1 MITEKEKEFR
11 ALFAANL
18 KDLRM
23 QRGLTQKQLG
33 LLCGMT
39 ETSAERSIQKW
50 EYKAFTPSAYNIRL
64 LADALKCK
72 PDDLIPKMP
81 K

>member
-1 MITEKEKEFR
+1 MITDREKQFR
-11 ALFAANL
+11 ELFAANL

-39 ETSAERSIQKW
+39 ETSAERSIQSW

-72 PDDLIPKMP
+72 TDDLIPKMP

>member
-1 MITEKEKEFR
+1 MIDEKEKKFR
-11 ALFAANL
+11 DIFAANL
-18 KDLRM
+18 RE
-23 QRGLTQKQLG
+23 QRKAKGISQKQLG
-33 LLCGMT
+33 LLCGFN
-39 ETSAERSIQKW
+39 EKSAENTIQNW
-50 EYKAFTPSAYNIRL
+50 EYKSYTPSAYNIRL

>member
-33 LLCGMT
+33 LLCGWT
-39 ETSAERSIQKW
+39 EASAERTIQRI
-50 EYKAFTPSAYNIRL
+50 EYAQGLPGLVYVRE
-64 LADALKCK
+64 LADALKCRT
-72 PDDLIPKMP
+72 DDLIPKMP